1 MTFDSAFFFIF
12 FLSTL
17 AVYHVISSWDYRKV
31 VLLVS
36 SYFFYTIWNPPYV
49 LILLFSTIFSWVIG
63 NKLTR
68 TGNGQ
73 ERKILLILGLVG
85 TLGLLAFFKYSA
97 FLLDNL
103 IQTLSLIGIS
113 YQPPILD
120 LLLPIGI
127 SFYTF
132 QALSYILDCYRR
144 TQVAPVSL
152 TDFAL
157 YVSFF
162 PQLVAGPIVRTN
174 EFLPQCRSLR
184 IVTYSH
190 LGWGGALLIIG
201 LFMKV
206 VLADAFLA
214 PVVDKVYGSYLSISG
229 IDAWVAVFAYSG
241 QIYFDFAGYSTCAI
255 GVAMCFGFG
264 LPDNFRY
271 PYASIGFSDFWRR
284 WHISLSRWIR
294 DYLYFSVGGNKKG
307 RSKEYRNLFMT
318 MLIAGLWHGA
328 SWLFVLWGGL
338 HGIYLVLEHW
348 LKKSFNGRI
357 AALPIPSFFLIGLTF
372 FIVTLTWIP
381 FRSPDVFVAV
391 NMLASLFD
399 TEVVSITDRL
409 ERIEVISIIVLLFI
423 WQLYMRNRYVEH
435 VVERR
440 HWVLRAIALS
450 VLVVSIL
457 LVEGEG
463 SRAYIYFQF

>member
-12 FLSTL
+12 FMTIL
-17 AVYHVISSWDYRKV
+17 AAYHAVNNWRGRKI
-31 VLLVS
+31 VLLAG
-36 SYFFYTIWNPPYV
+36 SYFFYTVWNPPYV
-49 LILLFSTIFSWVIG
+49 LILFFSTAFSWFIG
-63 NKLTR
+63 NKLIRTR
-68 TGNGQ
+68 GGQ
-73 ERKILLILGLVG
+73 ERKILLIIGLVG
-85 TLGLLAFFKYSA
+85 TLGLLAYFKYSA
-97 FLLDNL
+97 FLLENFAQGL
-103 IQTLSLIGIS
+103 RLIGVS
-113 YQPPILD
+113 YHPPRLD

-144 TQVAPVSL
+144 TQVDPASL

-174 EFLPQCRSLR
+174 EFLPQCSRLR
-184 IVTYSH
+184 IVTLSH
-190 LGWGGALLIIG
+190 LGWGGALLTIG

-214 PVVDKVYGSYLSISG
+214 PVVDKVYESYLSISG
-229 IDAWVAVFAYSG
+229 IDAWIAIFAYSG

-271 PYASIGFSDFWRR
+271 PYASIGFSDFWQR
-284 WHISLSRWIR
+284 WHTSLSRWIR
-294 DYLYFSVGGNKKG
+294 DYLYFSIGGNRKG
-307 RSKEYRNLFMT
+307 KNKEYRNLFIT
-318 MLIAGLWHGA
+318 MLVAGLWHGA

-338 HGIYLVLEHW
+338 HGAFLVLEHW

-357 AALPIPSFFLIGLTF
+357 AALPIPPIFLIGLTF

-381 FRSPDVFVAV
+381 FRSPNVFVAV
-391 NMLASLFD
+391 NMLENLFG
-399 TEVVSITDRL
+399 TGLASITDLL
-409 ERIEVISIIVLLFI
+409 ERVEVISIIALLFI
-423 WQLYMRNRYVEH
+423 WQLYMRKRYIEH
-435 VVERR
+435 VFERIG
-440 HWVLRAIALS
+440 WILRGVILS
-450 VLVVSIL
+450 ALVVSIL
-457 LVEGEG
+457 LVEGGE